1 MTMEQKMP
9 ILDLR
14 FAFFFANPP
23 VNLKYDEFSVSLR
36 RKNVFAHN
44 NLDLQTFIFPI
55 PSDAPADFPR
65 CQITSNDQNF
75 ELSITGA
82 RCDLIFKHEN
92 QDNITL
98 IFSDIIKEIKD
109 LFEKENVEITR
120 IGYITRHFQIHSNP
134 EKIIKEKLLK
144 LNEPDL
150 SEPFL
155 RFVFRTKFY
164 NTLCNDNYQI
174 EVGKQR
180 DFVNGIENDVLLI
193 TQDFNTFPI
202 EKMIITSDFLSSFLN
217 EIPKEK
223 LNRYITLLSE

>member
-36 RKNVFAHN
+36 RRPVFAHN

-55 PSDAPADFPR
+55 PNDAPADFPR
-65 CQITSNDQNF
+65 CQITSKDQNF

-82 RCDLIFKHEN
+82 RCDLLFKHEN
-92 QDNITL
+92 QKNITS
-98 IFSDIIKEIKD
+98 IFSDIINEVIE
-109 LFEKENVEITR
+109 LFKIESIEVTR

-144 LNEPDL
+144 LDEPAL
-150 SEPFL
+150 SEPFI
-155 RFVFRTKFY
+155 RFVFKTEFH
-164 NTLCNDNYQI
+164 NIMCNNNYQI

-180 DFVNGIENDVLLI
+180 DFINGKEHDVLLI
-193 TQDFNTFPI
+193 TQDFNTVPVD
-202 EKMIITSDFLSSFLN
+202 KMIIKSDFLSSFLN
-217 EIPKEK
+217 EIPKDK
-223 LNRYITLLSE
+223 LNKYISLLSE

>member
-1 MTMEQKMP
+1 MTTEQKMP

-36 RKNVFAHN
+36 RRPVFANN

-65 CQITSNDQNF
+65 CQITTADQNF

-92 QDNITL
+92 QRNITT
-98 IFSDIIKEIKD
+98 IFLQIIDELTA
-109 LFEKENVEITR
+109 LFETKNVEITR
-120 IGYITRHFQIHSNP
+120 IGYITRHFQIHGNP
-134 EKIIKEKLLK
+134 DEIIKQKLLK
-144 LNEPDL
+144 IDEPDL
-150 SEPFL
+150 SEPFV
-155 RFVFRTKFY
+155 RFVFKTEFH
-164 NTLCNDNYQI
+164 NIMCNDNYQI
-174 EVGKQR
+174 EVAKQR
-180 DFVNGIENDVLLI
+180 DFVNGIEHNILLI
-193 TQDFNTFPI
+193 TQDFNTVPV
-202 EKMIITSDFLSSFLN
+202 EKMIIRGDFLSLFLN
-217 EIPKEK
+217 ETPKDK